1 MLRFSYRLSSVG
13 VMKINAT
20 NIEVFALLGRCGSVD
35 WYLDTEVSG
44 QLVGPIFKVKVF
56 KNSA

>member
-1 MLRFSYRLSSVG
+1 
-13 VMKINAT
+13 MKINVT
-20 NIEVFALLGRCGSVD
+20 NIEVFALVGRYCSVD